1 MITRFYWNVSTC
13 KRDML
18 FNSQIQN
25 SCQRNRELSSS
36 KQERYSVKYTFLTSV
51 FLGKLLS
58 HRSYCI
64 NPIIGFIEEG
74 KMRFTISIFS
84 VFMLCLSIMEMWHL
98 KLLNIFQFYSLQG
111 RKLGLCKLTILCIIS
126 QRENNCGRVLHLRKH
141 FATCTNIHNDGKL
154 VWRSA
159 YKLFWRIREGN
170 DTKDF
175 GKS

>member
-1 MITRFYWNVSTC
+1 MYRPVRGICFSILRYKTHVKETESCLLPSR
-13 KRDML
+13 RD
-18 FNSQIQN
+18 
-25 SCQRNRELSSS
+25 
-36 KQERYSVKYTFLTSV
+36 SVKYTFLTSV

-111 RKLGLCKLTILCIIS
+111 RKLGLCELTILCIIS

-154 VWRSA
+154 V
-159 YKLFWRIREGN
+159 
-170 DTKDF
+170 
-175 GKS
+175 